1 MLEGKAGM
9 HHPHALAFVGL
20 SANMAG
26 TLLLLRF
33 PPDLKGSRP
42 DGSSRGQGFGVKA
55 SPEGLRAYE
64 RFRDGYKLA
73 LGLLFLGFF
82 LQLLDLLIVT

>member
-1 MLEGKAGM
+1 M
-9 HHPHALAFVGL
+9 HHPHALGFVGL
-20 SANMAG
+20 SANMVG

-33 PPDLKGSRP
+33 PPDLKGYRQ
-42 DGSSRGQGFGVKA
+42 DGSNRGQGFGVKA
-55 SPEGLRAYE
+55 TPEGLRLYQ

-82 LQLLDLLIVT
+82 LQLLDLLITT